1 MGTFVALENRTEVLP
16 LSEHDLKVLGWT
28 TGPNFKLKNK
38 QLLDRIAQT
47 AAVADLGGQTPVIGF
62 ATLNLNTNPTHQDTV
77 TIGGQVYEFIN
88 TGTGTVV
95 ANDNNIAVVIGGT
108 AAATVTNFLA
118 AINGI
123 AAAEHATITKA
134 DTVTP
139 ANGVGTLRLFAFT
152 AGSNVV
158 SLTHSA
164 TQGVNPTTAPWEFW
178 ANMPAAMPSVALT
191 DALTAAVNWSVSN
204 LNTLLFF
211 NPFQTTRGF
220 VSFRLPVTTALIAVG
235 TARVFCPGVSK
246 TGNPAVVVQGYT
258 SAGVPKNGAADTV
271 VWNST
276 LGSVDI
282 TLAGGGSDWA
292 NTDVVHVIVAGAAS
306 TAI

>member
-16 LSEHDLKVLGWT
+16 LSEHELSVLGWT

-47 AAVADLGGQTPVIGF
+47 SAIAELGGQTPLIGF
-62 ATLNLNTNPTHQDTV
+62 ATINLNTNPTHQDTI

-95 ANDNNIAVVIGGT
+95 ANDNNIAVVIGGS

-118 AINGI
+118 AVNGT
-123 AAAEHATITKA
+123 AAAAHATVTKA

-139 ANGVGTLRLFAFT
+139 AVGVGSLRLFAFT

-158 SLTHSA
+158 SLTA
-164 TQGVNPTTAPWEFW
+164 TFKQGTNPTAGEWKDW
-178 ANMPAAMPSVALT
+178 ATMPAAMPSVAIT
-191 DALTAAVNWSVSN
+191 DALTASVNWSTTN
-204 LNTLLFF
+204 LNTLLYF
-211 NPFQTTRGF
+211 NPFHATRGF
-220 VSFRLPVTTALIAVG
+220 VSFRLPVTTAMIAAG
-235 TARVFCPGVSK
+235 SANVFCPGIAK

-258 SAGVPKNGAADTV
+258 STGVPKNGAADTV

-276 LGSVDI
+276 LGCVVV
-282 TLAGGGSDWA
+282 TLTGGGSDWA
-292 NTDVVHVIVAGAAS
+292 NGDVVHCIVSGPAS
-306 TAI
+306 TSI